1 MTTSAAPQS
10 PLDGL
15 VSCGLCG
22 ALMDYKS
29 PDQDQEARY
38 ACSENQGAGDQS
50 AVDSGHQPLE
60 VQVDTTDRRVIS
72 GVMETVLTERNI
84 SSLKSYIIK
93 ELDEQGE
100 TGSDFPF
107 EDIGLLKDDAYF
119 FLRAVDGVENARN
132 FLATFITRIRLL
144 PDRAVVQYSLPLPAD
159 SRLAG
164 ATEQEIPLPADIS
177 G

>member
-1 MTTSAAPQS
+1 MMTSAAPQS

-22 ALMDYKS
+22 ASMDYKT
-29 PDQDQEARY
+29 PDQDHEAQY
-38 ACSENQGAGDQS
+38 ACSEDHGPGG
-50 AVDSGHQPLE
+50 SGHQPLA

-144 PDRAVVQYSLPLPAD
+144 PDQAVVQYSLPLPAD

-164 ATEQEIPLPADIS
+164 ATEQEIPLPADNS